1 MSINHAQLR
10 AFHAVASEGSFT
22 RAAAALRVTQ
32 PTISAEVKELEDAYG
47 VKLFERIGR
56 GVEITELGKAL
67 HEITRRQFGVETE
80 AEQLLLSARGLV
92 RGQLRLAADAPY
104 HVIPL
109 LSAFTRRYP
118 GIKLT
123 LAFGNSHEVL
133 AGLLERRSD
142 VAVLADLALEE
153 RLHAVP
159 FRRDRLMLFV
169 ERNHPWAARKSVKL
183 AELEGQRLVLRE
195 PGSITRARFEE
206 AIADAG
212 VKLGQTLEIGSR
224 EAVREAVAAGL
235 GLGVV
240 FASEFGHDDRLHPI
254 AIRDIK
260 IESTE
265 FAVCLKERLAVRVVR
280 AFFDLLL
287 EKAMPRTASRTGERR

>member
-1 MSINHAQLR
+1 MNHAQLR

-32 PTISAEVKELEDAYG
+32 PTVSAQVKELEEAYG
-47 VKLFERIGR
+47 VKLFERVGR

-67 HEITRRQFGVETE
+67 HEITRRQFALEAE
-80 AEQLLLSARGLV
+80 AEQLMASARGLL
-92 RGQLRLAADAPY
+92 RGHLRVGADAPY

-109 LSAFTRRYP
+109 LSGFTRRYP

-133 AGLLERRSD
+133 DGLLERKTD
-142 VAVLADLALEE
+142 VAVLADLEPDE
-153 RLHAVP
+153 RLHAIP
-159 FRRDRLMLFV
+159 LRRDRLVLFV
-169 ERNHPWAARKSVKL
+169 ARDHPWAGRKGVRLKEL
-183 AELEGQRLVLRE
+183 AGERVVLRE
-195 PGSITRARFEE
+195 PGSITRALFERAVE
-206 AIADAG
+206 AAG
-212 VKLGQTLEIGSR
+212 VALGDTLEIGSR

-240 FASEFGHDDRLHPI
+240 FESEFGHDARLHRL
-254 AIRDIK
+254 AIRDAR

-265 FAVCLKERLAVRVVR
+265 YAACLKERLSMRAVG
-280 AFFDLLL
+280 AFFALLK
-287 EKAMPRTASRTGERR
+287 EAAAG

>member
-22 RAAAALRVTQ
+22 RAAAALHVTQ
-32 PTISAEVKELEDAYG
+32 PTLSAQVKELEAGYG
-47 VKLFERIGR
+47 VRLFERVGR

-67 HEITRRQFGVETE
+67 HEITRRQFSVETE
-80 AEQLLLSARGLV
+80 AEELLLSARGLL
-92 RGQLRLAADAPY
+92 RGLLRLAADAPY

-118 GIKLT
+118 GIKLA
-123 LAFGNSHEVL
+123 LAFGNSQEML
-133 AGLLERRSD
+133 AGLIERKCD
-142 VAVLADLALEE
+142 VAVLADLVADE
-153 RLHAVP
+153 RLHAVA

-169 ERNHPWAARKSVKL
+169 ERRHPWAGRKSVKL
-183 AELEGQRLVLRE
+183 GELAGQRFVLRE

-206 AIADAG
+206 AIMRAG
-212 VKLGQTLEIGSR
+212 IALGDTLEVGSR

-235 GLGVV
+235 GLGAV
-240 FASEFGHDDRLHPI
+240 FASEFGHDTRLHPI
-254 AIRDIK
+254 AIRGAR

-265 FAVCLKERLAVRVVR
+265 FAACLKDRLEVRVVK
-280 AFFDLLL
+280 AFFDLLA
-287 EKAMPRTASRTGERR
+287 EEIAD

>member
-1 MSINHAQLR
+1 
-10 AFHAVASEGSFT
+10 
-22 RAAAALRVTQ
+22 
-32 PTISAEVKELEDAYG
+32 
-47 VKLFERIGR
+47 
-56 GVEITELGKAL
+56 
-67 HEITRRQFGVETE
+67 
-80 AEQLLLSARGLV
+80 LSG
-92 RGQLRLAADAPY
+92 
-104 HVIPL
+104 
-109 LSAFTRRYP
+109 FTRRYP
-118 GIKLT
+118 GIKLALT
-123 LAFGNSHEVL
+123 FGNSHEVL
-133 AGLLERRSD
+133 AGLIERKSD
-142 VAVLADLALEE
+142 VAVLADLAPAE
-153 RLHAVP
+153 RFHAVP

-206 AIADAG
+206 AIAKLG

-240 FASEFGHDDRLHPI
+240 FASEFGHDGRLHPI

-280 AFFDLLL
+280 AFFELLS
-287 EKAMPRTASRTGERR
+287 EKPGPRTASRAEDGR